1 MKPPHGMTIR
11 NVSTADDLARN
22 EYRISVEVES
32 VIHFAPPPGQGMTPC
47 CDRTPFELPV
57 WDRLTTDPEA
67 VTCLAHLSGSQASA
81 TDGGEG

>member
-32 VIHFAPPPGQGMTPC
+32 VVHLAPPLGQGMTPC
-47 CDRTPFELPV
+47 CERTPFDLAV
-57 WDRLTTDPEA
+57 WDRLTTDSAA
-67 VTCLAHLSGSQASA
+67 VTCQAFQSGRQA
-81 TDGGEG
+81 TEPDR